1 MNIQKNH
8 CHHIPN
14 HFQME
19 ALHHH
24 TLHLIEA
31 IIIIIKTIHIPH
43 ETIIIIIIISL
54 PN

>member
-24 TLHLIEA
+24 T
-31 IIIIIKTIHIPH
+31 
-43 ETIIIIIIISL
+43 IIIIISL
-54 PN
+54 PNPNLLLVDDVSSHCLKGQIY